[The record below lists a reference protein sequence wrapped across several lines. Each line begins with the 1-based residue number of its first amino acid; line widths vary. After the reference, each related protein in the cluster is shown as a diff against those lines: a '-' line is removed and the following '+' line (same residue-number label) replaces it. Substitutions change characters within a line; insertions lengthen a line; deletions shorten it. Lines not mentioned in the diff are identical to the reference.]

1 MSDNSYIA
9 PIQVDSDG
17 DLILVFP
24 DELLAAMDW
33 NEGDTLIWTQTLQ
46 SLMSPATINEQK
58 FILPLNHEDYQFLL
72 HNLQQN

>member
-1 MSDNSYIA
+1 MSGNVYEA

-33 NEGDTLIWTQTLQ
+33 NEGDTLIWQHNEDGSWTL
-46 SLMSPATINEQK
+46 TRNE
-58 FILPLNHEDYQFLL
+58 NSDTE
-72 HNLQQN
+72 

>member
-1 MSDNSYIA
+1 MSDNVYEA

-33 NEGDTLIWTQTLQ
+33 NEGDTLVWTNNEDGTWTL
-46 SLMSPATINEQK
+46 TRNENSDPQ
-58 FILPLNHEDYQFLL
+58 
-72 HNLQQN
+72 

>member
-33 NEGDTLIWTQTLQ
+33 NEGDTLIWTQNDDDDTWTLKR
-46 SLMSPATINEQK
+46 NE
-58 FILPLNHEDYQFLL
+58 NSNSE
-72 HNLQQN
+72 

>member
-1 MSDNSYIA
+1 MNDNVYEA

-33 NEGDTLIWTQTLQ
+33 NEGDTLVW
-46 SLMSPATINEQK
+46 
-58 FILPLNHEDYQFLL
+58 
-72 HNLQQN
+72 QQNDDGSWTLTRNENSDTE

>member
-1 MSDNSYIA
+1 MNDNVYEA

-33 NEGDTLIWTQTLQ
+33 NEGDTLVWTQNNDGTWTLKR
-46 SLMSPATINEQK
+46 NE
-58 FILPLNHEDYQFLL
+58 NSDSE
-72 HNLQQN
+72 

>member
-1 MSDNSYIA
+1 MNDNVYEA

-33 NEGDTLIWTQTLQ
+33 NEGDTLVWTQNDDGTWTLKR
-46 SLMSPATINEQK
+46 NE
-58 FILPLNHEDYQFLL
+58 NSDSE
-72 HNLQQN
+72 

>member
-1 MSDNSYIA
+1 MNDNVYEA

-33 NEGDTLIWTQTLQ
+33 NEGDTLVWTQNDDGTWTLKR
-46 SLMSPATINEQK
+46 NE
-58 FILPLNHEDYQFLL
+58 NSNTE
-72 HNLQQN
+72 

>member
-33 NEGDTLIWTQTLQ
+33 NEGDTLIWTQNNDDTWTLKR
-46 SLMSPATINEQK
+46 NE
-58 FILPLNHEDYQFLL
+58 NSDS
-72 HNLQQN
+72 

>member
-9 PIQVDSDG
+9 PIQSDSDG

-33 NEGDTLIWTQTLQ
+33 NEGDTLIWTQNDDDTWTLKR
-46 SLMSPATINEQK
+46 NE
-58 FILPLNHEDYQFLL
+58 NS
-72 HNLQQN
+72 NS

>member
-1 MSDNSYIA
+1 MSDNVYEA

-33 NEGDTLIWTQTLQ
+33 NAGDTLVWTQNEDGTWTLKRNEN
-46 SLMSPATINEQK
+46 SATE
-58 FILPLNHEDYQFLL
+58 
-72 HNLQQN
+72 